1 MVRAVMSRRRKPV
14 SAEEEAHF
22 HAVLAG
28 TKPLKR
34 RHKALVQQPQRVR
47 VFVPLPRFPSE
58 PVYNEQPA
66 AAIGGHAD
74 AHLRRGGLE
83 PEARLDLHGLTH
95 DGAYRAL
102 LRFLFGAQAAG
113 HKLVLVITGKGGVL
127 RERLPLWLG
136 QAELQPLVAGVN
148 KAHVKHGGDG
158 AFYVLLRRH
167 KRSR

>member
-1 MVRAVMSRRRKPV
+1 MSRRSKPV

-22 HAVLAG
+22 HVVLG
-28 TKPLKR
+28 DTKPLKK
-34 RHKALVQQPQRVR
+34 RHRFLIQPQQRVR
-47 VFVPLPRFPSE
+47 VFVPLPRLPSA
-58 PVYNEQPA
+58 PAYNEQPA

-74 AHLRRGGLE
+74 AHLRRGRLE

-148 KAHVKHGGDG
+148 KAHVKHGGGG
-158 AFYVLLRRH
+158 AFYVLLRKH
-167 KRSR
+167 QRSR